1 MSEETLFE
9 SPRHS
14 HLRLSAATEPGPRQP
29 RTPGW
34 GAGTTY
40 SDRGAHAQDLESQVA
55 NVKASHQRRSNS
67 LGLDPELIIVLDL
80 NGPLDPVEVERA
92 GLTVLELRSDRALV
106 AFAADPE
113 LVAFVSR
120 NEQYKAGTRGLTA
133 AGNTRPAAY
142 EQLFDK
148 IDQIRNIEDR
158 DLIGAELAR
167 LRESSP
173 PSDQLVRLEVHCWCP
188 ESESEARRRN
198 DDVRRAVIA
207 ASGTVLSSSV
217 RSRAG
222 WSVVCCDLPIGAL
235 SELLQTDRVSWVDL
249 MPNPVVG
256 IPDLLSAGAGSLPT
270 VLGPVSDAPI
280 VAVIDSG
287 IRSAHPLL
295 APAVVGVESV
305 GAGLGDGGDES
316 GHGTLVA
323 SLALYGIIDNLA
335 SSHTSVAPAGRLL
348 SVRVL
353 DRNNEF
359 PDDRAWAETLLDA
372 MTMSAEAGARVINLS
387 LGDPRRPYVAPRP
400 TAVAALV
407 DLFIRDHPNVV
418 VVTCTGNFP
427 ILEHDTSRLVS
438 REYVQDLLQHAEAGV
453 LDPGTA
459 ALAITVGGVGNEHRQ
474 GVQGLSVSAEKVVVG
489 GPRLPSPH
497 TRVGPGPM
505 RAIKPELAA
514 PSGSAVVDTVLD
526 RVALNDRLGSVVGAG
541 GRDPERLLAA
551 DHGTSYAA
559 PLVSN
564 AALRIIGRYPQLS
577 GNSVRAL
584 LLVGANKLD
593 EYLDGGAPAREQER
607 RLSGYGLVSVERAE
621 NSMSHRVALL
631 SEGQVRMDQVHFY
644 EVPVPSSFRQ
654 SGGVISLA
662 VALAFDPPVRVT
674 RLDYLAS
681 KMGFQVYYGP
691 SVEQVRAAYV
701 RAESDEQMQ
710 DDVAQTPA
718 ELRSAQLTLHP
729 ADRDRSRGADQL
741 GRYQRRTRIP
751 EDAPENFIVAVRNLN
766 RWDVEGPEQS
776 YSLAVLLERD
786 EQHPEIYAELRAEL
800 EPLIEVEI
808 EVEAESRGVARAQ
821 RQHAPQS
828 AS

>member
-1 MSEETLFE
+1 MSEQPLFE

-29 RTPGW
+29 RSPGR
-34 GAGTTY
+34 GGGTTY
-40 SDRGAHAQDLESQVA
+40 SDRRAHAQVLEIQVA

-92 GLTVLELRSDRALV
+92 GLTVLEMRSDRALI

-113 LVAFVSR
+113 LVDFVSR
-120 NEQYKAGTRGLTA
+120 NDQYKQGTRGVTA
-133 AGNTRPAAY
+133 AGNTRAAAY

-167 LRESSP
+167 LLEGSP
-173 PSDQLVRLEVHCWCP
+173 PLDQLVRLEVHCWCP
-188 ESESEARRRN
+188 EEDSEARRRN
-198 DDVRRAVIA
+198 DDVRRAVAA

-217 RSRAG
+217 RSPAG

-235 SELLQTDRVSWVDL
+235 GELLRTDRVSWVDL

-256 IPDLLSAGAGSLPT
+256 IPELLNAGAASFPT
-270 VLGPVSDAPI
+270 VLGPLADAPI

-323 SLALYGIIDNLA
+323 SLALYGIIDDLTDVHLSA
-335 SSHTSVAPAGRLL
+335 VPSGRLL

-353 DRNNEF
+353 DRNNQF
-359 PDDRAWAETLLDA
+359 PDDRAWAETLLEA
-372 MTMSAEAGARVINLS
+372 MAMAADAGARVINLS

-400 TAVAALV
+400 TATAALV
-407 DLFIRDHPNVV
+407 DQFIRDHSTVV

-427 ILEHDTSRLVS
+427 TLEHDTNRLVS
-438 REYVQDLLQHAEAGV
+438 REYAQDLLQHAEAGI

-459 ALAITVGGVGNEHRQ
+459 ALAITVGGVGNELRQ

-489 GPRLPSPH
+489 GPRFPSPH
-497 TRVGPGPM
+497 TRIGPGPM
-505 RAIKPELAA
+505 RAIKPELVAT
-514 PSGSAVVDTVLD
+514 SGSAVVDTALN

-564 AALRIIGRYPQLS
+564 AALRIIGRYPHLS

-584 LLVGANKLD
+584 LLVGADKID
-593 EYLDGGAPAREQER
+593 DYLDGGAPAREQER
-607 RLSGYGLVSVERAE
+607 RLSGYGLVSAERAE
-621 NSMSHRVALL
+621 NSMSHRATLL
-631 SEGQVRMDQVHFY
+631 SEGSIRLDQVHFF
-644 EVPVPSSFRQ
+644 EVPVPTSFRQ

-691 SVEQVRAAYV
+691 SVEEVRAAYV

-710 DDVAQTPA
+710 DDVAQTPS
-718 ELRSAQLTLHP
+718 ELRSAQLALHP
-729 ADRDRSRGADQL
+729 ADRDRSRGANQL

-751 EDAPENFIVAVRNLN
+751 EDGPQNFIVAVRNLN
-766 RWDVEGPEQS
+766 RWDIENGEQS

-808 EVEAESRGVARAQ
+808 EAEVEAEA
-821 RQHAPQS
+821 
-828 AS
+828 